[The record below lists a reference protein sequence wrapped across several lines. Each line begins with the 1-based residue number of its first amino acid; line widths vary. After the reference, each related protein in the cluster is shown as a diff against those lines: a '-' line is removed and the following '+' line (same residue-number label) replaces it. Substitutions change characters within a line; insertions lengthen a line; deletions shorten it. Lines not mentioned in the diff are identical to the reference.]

1 MDNQQEDNL
10 YPTSTEY
17 FVPQAPK
24 DQDEDAREQK
34 AEVESSKAV
43 LQDIVN
49 YLTDRVA
56 FYSSVD
62 SIPEELHTDPVQFMH
77 AVAANK
83 LTKQN
88 LAKELDEI
96 RRIIRDHTPD
106 K

>member
-1 MDNQQEDNL
+1 MPNQAEDNL

-17 FVPQAPK
+17 FVPQAPA
-24 DQDEDAREQK
+24 DQDEGAREQK

-43 LQDIVN
+43 LQDIVDH
-49 YLTDRVA
+49 LQSRVD
-56 FYSSVD
+56 FYTSVD
-62 SIPEELHTDPVQFMH
+62 SIPEELHTDPTQFMH

-83 LTKQN
+83 LARDN
-88 LAKELDEI
+88 LATELDAI